1 MPRYAELIYNGFW
14 FSPEREMLQA
24 LIDKSQEHVEGEVR
38 LKLYKGNVIV
48 TGRESAKS
56 LYSTS
61 LVTFEDDK
69 GAYDQKDAEG
79 FIRLNALRLRT
90 LAARNAEELR
100 APMFSRMEIGR
111 IAGIPIYLDMM
122 FVLVLLVFTYPYFTS
137 GNTQLM
143 SAGFIIVVGL
153 LLSILLHELGHAF
166 AGRLFNARVSHIEL
180 TGIGGIAHFER
191 SLPRS
196 ALARSVISLAGPAVN
211 LGLWLGL
218 GWLAG
223 EAGAAGNPMVSLPL
237 AVLASANFFLMV
249 FNLLPAYPL
258 DGGHTLDAWL
268 GALLGPV
275 WSVRIVAG
283 LGLVVAA
290 GVALFALPTRLLP
303 ADRRPVPGPGQ
314 LAGAA
319 ERRGL
324 AEVTGEGAY
333 RRALTPTR
341 NAIGLSR
348 PTACGAAVADGR
360 LSPWRSVLPPPG
372 GGAAHRHEFRT
383 RRRRAIGRTA

>member
-1 MPRYAELIYNGFW
+1 
-14 FSPEREMLQA
+14 
-24 LIDKSQEHVEGEVR
+24 
-38 LKLYKGNVIV
+38 
-48 TGRESAKS
+48 
-56 LYSTS
+56 
-61 LVTFEDDK
+61 
-69 GAYDQKDAEG
+69 
-79 FIRLNALRLRT
+79 
-90 LAARNAEELR
+90 
-100 APMFSRMEIGR
+100 MFSGLEIGR
-111 IAGIPIYLDMM
+111 IAGIPIYLDLM

-218 GWLAG
+218 SWLAG
-223 EAGAAGNPMVSLPL
+223 EARGTGNPMVSLPL
-237 AVLASANFFLMV
+237 GVLASANFFLMV

-275 WSVRIVAG
+275 WSVRIVAV
-283 LGLVVAA
+283 LGLAVAA
-290 GVALFALPTRLLP
+290 GVALFALPTGFFLLIV
-303 ADRRPVPGPGQ
+303 ALFLAQANWQALQSVGGWRR
-314 LAGAA
+314 
-319 ERRGL
+319 
-324 AEVTGEGAY
+324 
-333 RRALTPTR
+333 
-341 NAIGLSR
+341 
-348 PTACGAAVADGR
+348 
-360 LSPWRSVLPPPG
+360 
-372 GGAAHRHEFRT
+372 
-383 RRRRAIGRTA
+383 